1 VQWSTYHLVAT
12 RFNLTVEFA
21 TGRHLD
27 PAWLR
32 SRVRL
37 FGQFCA
43 PSVAAQTAQGFD
55 WVVFVDPD
63 TPAAV
68 RARLEAL
75 VAGRS
80 RSLLVPWRG
89 SVAAAVRAVVDERR
103 AGAAYVITSRLD
115 SDDAIQR
122 TYIAR
127 VQAAGASAGT
137 RVIDLPVGYTYNPA
151 TNVLRQYEE
160 PTNPFVSLVEPWSQD
175 LHTVYAT
182 WHTKVHELAP
192 VTVVSHEAAWMQV
205 VHGGNV
211 SNREHGDAVPGDPAV
226 VLRRDFGV
234 ASHAPTQSDRP
245 GLAPRPS
252 NRAPTAWSS

>member
-1 VQWSTYHLVAT
+1 VHWTAYHLVAT

-43 PSVAAQTAQGFD
+43 PSIAAQTAQGFD
-55 WVVFVDPD
+55 WAVFVDPN
-63 TPAAV
+63 TPDVV
-68 RARLEAL
+68 RGQLEEI
-75 VAGRS
+75 VADRS
-80 RSLLVPWRG
+80 RSLVLPWSG

-115 SDDAIQR
+115 SDDALER
-122 TYIAR
+122 TYVER
-127 VQAAGASAGT
+127 VQAAGAST
-137 RVIDLPVGYTYNPA
+137 RTRFIDLPVGYTYNPV

-160 PTNPFVSLVEPWSQD
+160 PTNPFVSLIEPWSPNM
-175 LHTVYAT
+175 HTVYAT

-192 VTVVSHEAAWMQV
+192 VTVVSEEAAWMQV

-211 SNREHGDAVPGDPAV
+211 SNREHGDPVPGDPAA
-226 VLRRDFGV
+226 VLLRDFGV
-234 ASHAPTQSDRP
+234 ASHRPPGSRTGPTS
-245 GLAPRPS
+245 
-252 NRAPTAWSS
+252 T